1 MRYFLYFYKKMNIL
15 VTGAN
20 GQLGKELQRIVEEK
34 GNGIPDHTTADKN
47 YYIFTGHKELDIA
60 NPEAVNDFI
69 SKHYINV
76 IVNCAAYTNV
86 NEAETDKGW
95 NEAYRVNAIGT
106 QNLSIAA
113 KQNGCVL
120 IHISTD
126 FVFDGKKKDP
136 YEPSDKANPLSNYG
150 KSKLAGEEFLK
161 QVGGRY
167 LIFRVSWLYSALTK
181 NNFVYKIYDK
191 IVNGKERLNVVDD
204 EVGCPTNA
212 RNLAN
217 FIYHIIE
224 DNNAEN
230 RYLSKTGI
238 YHFCDNGST
247 NRYIFARY
255 IENLAK
261 EYGKCPT
268 AEKKVF
274 PTKTKGNSIRPHYSV
289 LDTKLTTDVFHWGMT
304 DWDIS
309 VENTIIEIIE
319 KEKQKINE
327 AD

>member
-1 MRYFLYFYKKMNIL
+1 MNIL

-20 GQLGKELQRIVEEK
+20 GQLGKELQRIVEK
-34 GNGIPDHTTADKN
+34 NGNGFADHTTADKN
-47 YYIFTGHKELDIA
+47 YYIFAGHDDLDITKS
-60 NPEAVNDFI
+60 ETVKDYI

-86 NEAETDKGW
+86 NEAETDEGW
-95 NEAYRVNAIGT
+95 KEAYRINAIGA
-106 QNLSIAA
+106 QNLSVAA

-126 FVFDGKKKDP
+126 FVFDGEKGQP
-136 YEPSDKANPLSNYG
+136 YKPTDRTRPLSKYG
-150 KSKLAGEEFLK
+150 KSKIAGEEFLE
-161 QVGGRY
+161 QIGGRY
-167 LIFRVSWLYSALTK
+167 LVFRTSWLYSALSK

-191 IVNGKERLNVVDD
+191 IVNGEERLNVVDD

-238 YHFCDNGST
+238 YHFCDNNCT
-247 NRYIFARY
+247 DRYLFACY
-255 IENLAK
+255 IEQAIKQQGRCIGDGKRIYRAK
-261 EYGKCPT
+261 SSKD
-268 AEKKVF
+268 
-274 PTKTKGNSIRPHYSV
+274 SIRPQNSI
-289 LDTKLTTDVFHWGMT
+289 LDTKTTIEMF
-304 DWDIS
+304 DWEMASGELSI
-309 VENTIIEIIE
+309 ENAVKEIIE
-319 KEKQKINE
+319 KEKQK
-327 AD
+327 DK

>member
-1 MRYFLYFYKKMNIL
+1 MNIL

-34 GNGIPDHTTADKN
+34 GNGFADHTTTDKN
-47 YYIFTGHKELDIA
+47 YYIFAGHDDLDITKS
-60 NPEAVNDFI
+60 EMVNDYI

-86 NEAETDKGW
+86 NEAQI
-95 NEAYRVNAIGT
+95 NISPAYKS
-106 QNLSIAA
+106 NLLGVGHLANAA

-126 FVFDGKKKDP
+126 FVFDGEKRQP
-136 YEPSDKANPLSNYG
+136 YKPTDRINPLSNYG
-150 KSKLAGEEFLK
+150 KSKFAGEEFLR
-161 QVGGRY
+161 QTGCRY
-167 LIFRVSWLYSALTK
+167 LIFRTSWLYSALSK

-191 IVNGKERLNVVDD
+191 LINGEEKLNVVDD

-230 RYLSKTGI
+230 RYLSKTGT
-238 YHFCDNGST
+238 YHFCDNNCT
-247 NRYIFARY
+247 DRYLFARY
-255 IENLAK
+255 IEQSIRQQGGCA
-261 EYGKCPT
+261 
-268 AEKKVF
+268 
-274 PTKTKGNSIRPHYSV
+274 GNSERICRSKSNKDSIRPRYSV
-289 LDTKLTTDVFHWGMT
+289 LDTKTTTETFNWEMASGELS
-304 DWDIS
+304 I
-309 VENTIIEIIE
+309 ENAVKEIIE
-319 KEKQKINE
+319 KEKRKTNE
-327 AD
+327 NNKKGIS